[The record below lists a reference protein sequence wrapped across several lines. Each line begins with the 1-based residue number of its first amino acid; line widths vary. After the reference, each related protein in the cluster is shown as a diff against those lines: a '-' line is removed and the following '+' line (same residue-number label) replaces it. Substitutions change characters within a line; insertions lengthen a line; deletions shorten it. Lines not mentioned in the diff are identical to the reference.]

1 MKNYTAIFEELE
13 EIGNSRCES
22 SSKAVDIIALM
33 DRFSSYFYLKLA
45 LLVLSA
51 TEQVSITLQH
61 HDSNAQ
67 EALAAVKSA
76 EYYLNRQK
84 SEDAFNLFY
93 DLVLQE
99 AAEKGSQQPTLPRQR
114 KIPRRFDNGGENH
127 TSSPKEFFHCQ
138 YFEVLDVLKGE
149 LTRFGQPTFAILREM
164 EKISI
169 DSCNDEKNIVLS
181 TEIKT
186 LYANNLDMNELITQL
201 SILSSVIEA
210 SSNVYQMGIKSETS
224 VNIICK
230 LFNTCK
236 FPRSMLPEVDKL
248 LCLYYT
254 IPITSATAERTFST
268 IRRLRVHTPI
278 MRHFSKIIS
287 YSFKEDYYVISK
299 LPLQAQITFVALH
312 LTNLH
317 RYNF

>member
-1 MKNYTAIFEELE
+1 ME

-22 SSKAVDIIALM
+22 SSKAVGIIALM
-33 DRFSSYFYLKLA
+33 DRFSSYYCLKLA

-76 EYYLNRQK
+76 EYYLNRQR
-84 SEDAFNLFY
+84 SDDAFNLFY

-99 AAEKGSQQPTLPRQR
+99 AAEKGLQQPTLPRQR
-114 KIPRRFDNGGENH
+114 KIPRRIDNGSENH
-127 TSSPKEFFHCQ
+127 TSSPKEFFHCR

-149 LTRFGQPTFAILREM
+149 LTRRFDQPTFAILREM

-186 LYANNLDMNELITQL
+186 LYANSLDMNKLIIQL

-210 SSNVYQMGIKSETS
+210 SNNDYQMGIKSVTS
-224 VNIICK
+224 VNIICE

-248 LCLYYT
+248 LRLYYT
-254 IPITSATAERTFST
+254 IPITSATAERTFFT
-268 IRRLRVHTPI
+268 IRRLKSYLHSTMSQKRLNNL
-278 MRHFSKIIS
+278 IILHA
-287 YSFKEDYYVISK
+287 YKHLTEQID
-299 LPLQAQITFVALH
+299 LQAIAVDFINRNNRRINYFGH
-312 LTNLH
+312 
-317 RYNF
+317 F